1 MLQIVLML
9 KHGWS
14 MGKLRSMGRGMG
26 AEHTIPVMELIHRLK
41 KALDKVQFAQQ
52 LLHAQT
58 AQQVLSMGLT
68 P

>member
-1 MLQIVLML
+1 MVGAWEV
-9 KHGWS
+9 KEHGE
-14 MGKLRSMGRGMG
+14 RGMG
-26 AEHTIPVMELIHRLK
+26 AEHTIPVIELIHRLK

-68 P
+68 PRFH